1 MNFYDHLLS
10 ANLLHFQYLL
20 KTTRLNFAKTF
31 LSEEGGGRLKGV
43 VDIEIVFFFHMVILK
58 YVQFPQSLCHP
69 PPLNLIDIV
78 WWSRIHILFKQKRL
92 HDRTFYLLNM
102 DCDDVNIM
110 FHSHVPVNTRD
121 TTNDNRRTITREPIS
136 RLCGNSSC
144 VSMFTEDSNCTVHLN
159 QVFIGL

>member
-1 MNFYDHLLS
+1 MPK
-10 ANLLHFQYLL
+10 HFWVKKVVVGWKGWWIL
-20 KTTRLNFAKTF
+20 KLY
-31 LSEEGGGRLKGV
+31 
-43 VDIEIVFFFHMVILK
+43 FFFHMVILK

-159 QVFIGL
+159 QVFIGLWTS